1 MIGGPFSQGR
11 AAFFAPFFGKYGLGK
26 GANMRETQLADYLR
40 DACSGRANTRTA
52 NQIQRALHLSGT
64 DLRKLVHRLRRQGVP
79 IASSRDGY
87 FYAVTAGEV
96 YDTIRQLQG
105 MERGLTAAI
114 NGLERA
120 LERFENT
127 EKGEKTP

>member
-1 MIGGPFSQGR
+1 
-11 AAFFAPFFGKYGLGK
+11 
-26 GANMRETQLADYLR
+26 
-40 DACSGRANTRTA
+40 
-52 NQIQRALHLSGT
+52 
-64 DLRKLVHRLRRQGVP
+64 VP

-96 YDTIRQLQG
+96 YATIRQLQG

-127 EKGEKTP
+127 EKGEKTS